1 MNEFQPIHRYNPRQS
16 HPVAGTLG
24 TLISY
29 LLHPLFIPALVTVF
43 LLWWHPYAFTGTH
56 QGEKLRILMSVIVN
70 TTMFPAVVVALLKQL
85 GFIESIKLENQ
96 KDRIIPIIASMTFYF
111 WAFYVS
117 KNIPGISPLLT
128 HFLLGTFLSSIL
140 TLLMNIRMKISL
152 HAIAAGGLATFLL
165 IHSLDG
171 TRSMGLFLS
180 IGLGL
185 SALMLMAR
193 LWSSDHTQKEIYLG
207 WICGSLSLILA
218 FFFTRF

>member
-1 MNEFQPIHRYNPRQS
+1 MNDSMTIPRYNPQHTQPALRVMG
-16 HPVAGTLG
+16 HFL
-24 TLISY
+24 SY
-29 LLHPLFIPALVTVF
+29 LLHPLFIPAYVTAF
-43 LLWWHPYAFTGTH
+43 LLWWHPFAFTGAH
-56 QGEKLRILMSVIVN
+56 QGEKLRILLSVIVN

-85 GFIESIKLENQ
+85 GFIESIQLESQ

-140 TLLMNIRMKISL
+140 TLLLNIKMKISL
-152 HAIAAGGLATFLL
+152 HAIAAGGLALFML

-171 TRSMGLFLS
+171 TRTMGLFTAIACL
-180 IGLGL
+180 L

-193 LWSSDHTQKEIYLG
+193 LWSSNHTQSEIYMG
-207 WICGSLSLILA
+207 WIAGALSMWIA
-218 FFFTRF
+218 FYFTRL